1 MSYDAAQPEIVNDQ
15 YVEAVRAN
23 VEHQQELAATAMGID
38 QRRVKE
44 GKIKLNR
51 FSALSR
57 GKRHRALDSKVRAA
71 GVRSAAGLKPRR

>member
-44 GKIKLNR
+44 GKIKLDR
-51 FSALSR
+51 FSKIPRS
-57 GKRHRALDSKVRAA
+57 KRRRMLDSKVKAA